1 MQDINRIQYPPL
13 EVICID
19 SKTLRA
25 GHMSCPNQWGTLMP
39 QGAMYQF
46 GAGLPL
52 FRSLSTFHWQL
63 STIHQLIRDK
73 LVIPILENGINP
85 FIAGSASDGKYA
97 GFVSKLNNE
106 VAPEDRDDYF
116 SNTFIFRSYKN
127 EKGRSVCYINKD
139 LTPEFASE
147 LSKIFNFFLKSLKT
161 RNVILA
167 KDVAGKEDDKR
178 VRSFT
183 PSYSSPVNYRV
194 ITTGNPGKNALK
206 RIKFEYKNKPGN
218 KVFMAPFAESI
229 HSTKSNALFHSNA
242 KAMINI
248 DIAKFYPSFNIT
260 NLQCTNMIN
269 DAVSFHSSVSALNLA
284 TYALQG
290 NKYAFSEAGI
300 TNVNNIK
307 NSLFCWLQ
315 NTVPD
320 LKHVN
325 PVSYACIP
333 VISNPQ
339 KIILSPGRIVNDFR
353 LNTAG
358 RIEDGVEEATSTT
371 ESDVVDLM
379 TKLLRFFTYNGSVPT
394 GACYSPE
401 LTSYLFSHIDG
412 KIRQIAYEH
421 IVQEILLVN
430 PDLLDGDRL
439 NLTGL
444 IRYAYNNKM
453 VINITRY
460 LDDITISTKY
470 DGKVILDMN
479 FIKKIEAVLNEYCL
493 YLNYDK
499 TKISGRKDKKAVT
512 GIVLHEGWRPSVGS
526 DYKFKVHKEVSGKF
540 YEDLSAESIGKLAY
554 IKSVN
559 HKQFKFAISK
569 IKFSKWLI
577 IQSFGPADSE
587 EEMARLLSILEKNG
601 VDRYPTM
608 YKHIC
613 LDWIRFL
620 TGKKDG
626 VNGLAVN
633 PSPLIWDP
641 LAAPLSVENVIS
653 RRDPDDSSSPNT
665 PVLDTSQYVMHSP
678 YLTLQQQYELLIQR

>member
-1 MQDINRIQYPPL
+1 
-13 EVICID
+13 
-19 SKTLRA
+19 
-25 GHMSCPNQWGTLMP
+25 MSCPNQWGTLTP
-39 QGAMYQF
+39 HGEMYQF
-46 GAGLPL
+46 GMGYSL
-52 FRSLSTFHWQL
+52 FSSLSTFHSELWHIQ
-63 STIHQLIRDK
+63 QLIQNK
-73 LVIPILENGINP
+73 LIVPVLENGINP
-85 FIAGSASDGKYA
+85 FIAGSVSDSKYA
-97 GFVSKLNNE
+97 DFVNKLNNE
-106 VAPEDRDDYF
+106 VAAEDRDDYF

-127 EKGRSVCYINKD
+127 DKGRSVCYINKD
-139 LTPEFASE
+139 LTPEFFSE
-147 LSKIFNFFLKSLKT
+147 VSKIFLIFLKALKN

-167 KDVAGKEDDKR
+167 KDVAGKDDR
-178 VRSFT
+178 GMRNFT
-183 PSYSSPVNYRV
+183 PIYSSPVNYRV

-218 KVFMAPFAESI
+218 KVCMAPFASSI

-269 DAVSFHSSVSALNLA
+269 EAVNFHSSVSALNLA
-284 TYALQG
+284 MYALSG
-290 NKYAFSEAGI
+290 NKYVFSEAGI
-300 TNVNNIK
+300 TNANNIK
-307 NSLFCWLQ
+307 NPLFCWLQ
-315 NTVPD
+315 NTTPD

-325 PVSYACIP
+325 ASSNACIP
-333 VISNPQ
+333 IISNPQ
-339 KIILSPGRIVNDFR
+339 RINLSPGCIISDLR
-353 LNTAG
+353 LNTVG
-358 RIEDGVEEATSTT
+358 NIEDGVEPATTTT
-371 ESDVVDLM
+371 EDDVVQLM
-379 TKLLRFFTYNGSVPT
+379 TKLLRFFTYNGSIPT

-430 PDLLDGDRL
+430 PSLLDGDRL

-479 FIKKIEAVLNEYCL
+479 FIKKIEAVLNQYCL

-577 IQSFGPADSE
+577 IQSFGTPESE
-587 EEMARLLSILEKNG
+587 EETARLLSILEKNG
-601 VDRYPTM
+601 VDRAPTM
-608 YKHIC
+608 HKHVC
-613 LDWIRFL
+613 LDWIRYL
-620 TGKKDG
+620 TGKRDG
-626 VNGLAVN
+626 VNGLTVN
-633 PSPLIWDP
+633 PSPFIWDP
-641 LAAPLSVENVIS
+641 SAAPLSVENTIKYQ
-653 RRDPDDSSSPNT
+653 DSYESLFSNT
-665 PVLDTSQYVMHSP
+665 PVLDTSQSVTHSP
-678 YLTLQQQYELLIQR
+678 YLISQQQYELLIQR